1 MQTMQSKII
10 DAIAAAVTAS
20 GLEPVAVTAEARA
33 SYSNVGAIHAQ
44 RGHITPVRI
53 DYDFQS
59 NYCTIK
65 VIGSAITKMV
75 ELGLTADNPPQFRLE
90 LTRHK
95 DGQYFISWWMLH
107 YGTERVQQ
115 MLTTLADILNYAATD
130 K

>member
-10 DAIAAAVTAS
+10 DAIAAAVTSS
-20 GLEPVAVTAEARA
+20 GLEPVQMA
-33 SYSNVGAIHAQ
+33 SYTNVGAVHAQ

-65 VIGSAITKMV
+65 AIGPALTKMV
-75 ELGLTADNPPQFRLE
+75 ELGLTADNRPQFRLE
-90 LTRHK
+90 QAH
-95 DGQYFISWWMLH
+95 GQYFIAWWMLH

-115 MLTTLADILNYAATD
+115 MLTTLADILNFAATD

>member
-20 GLEPVAVTAEARA
+20 GLEPVRMAT
-33 SYSNVGAIHAQ
+33 YSNVGAIHAQ
-44 RGHITPVRI
+44 SGHITPVRI

-90 LTRHK
+90 LTRPK
-95 DGQYFISWWMLH
+95 DGQWFIAWWMLY

-130 K
+130 NK